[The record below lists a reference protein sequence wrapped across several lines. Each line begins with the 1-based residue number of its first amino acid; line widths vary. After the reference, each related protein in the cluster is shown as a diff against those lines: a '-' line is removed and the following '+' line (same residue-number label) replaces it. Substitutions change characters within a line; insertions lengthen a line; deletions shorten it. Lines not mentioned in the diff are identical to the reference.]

1 MSFLSSSVSHQATN
15 FKNMIS
21 SNNKTKHNNKTQD
34 CYIKYNL
41 KTTTTIL
48 HAIIYLVLDFCF
60 FAIATN
66 IRTKVNLL
74 RLYQN
79 KSTIVLGS
87 LKQVVLKTYK
97 LYTQANRYT
106 IYCQLSQNPTSV
118 KKFFLL
124 SDDLV
129 ANTYALKLIIHHH
142 THELEY
148 VFQELLFGTC
158 SICLIFFL
166 PLAR

>member
-1 MSFLSSSVSHQATN
+1 M
-15 FKNMIS
+15 
-21 SNNKTKHNNKTQD
+21 
-34 CYIKYNL
+34 
-41 KTTTTIL
+41 
-48 HAIIYLVLDFCF
+48 
-60 FAIATN
+60 
-66 IRTKVNLL
+66 RTKVNLL

-106 IYCQLSQNPTSV
+106 IYCQLSQNPSRV

-124 SDDLV
+124 SVV
-129 ANTYALKLIIHHH
+129 ANIYALKLIIHHR

-148 VFQELLFGTC
+148 VFQELLFGT
-158 SICLIFFL
+158 
-166 PLAR
+166 

>member
-1 MSFLSSSVSHQATN
+1 MPFLSSSVSHQATN
-15 FKNMIS
+15 FK
-21 SNNKTKHNNKTQD
+21 KWYQVTTKHNTTQHNNNKTQD

-41 KTTTTIL
+41 KTTTIL
-48 HAIIYLVLDFCF
+48 RAIIYPGLDFCF
-60 FAIATN
+60 FTIATN

-106 IYCQLSQNPTSV
+106 IYCQLSQNPRSV
-118 KKFFLL
+118 KKFFQL
-124 SDDLV
+124 SVVV
-129 ANTYALKLIIHHH
+129 ANTYD
-142 THELEY
+142 
-148 VFQELLFGTC
+148 
-158 SICLIFFL
+158 
-166 PLAR
+166 